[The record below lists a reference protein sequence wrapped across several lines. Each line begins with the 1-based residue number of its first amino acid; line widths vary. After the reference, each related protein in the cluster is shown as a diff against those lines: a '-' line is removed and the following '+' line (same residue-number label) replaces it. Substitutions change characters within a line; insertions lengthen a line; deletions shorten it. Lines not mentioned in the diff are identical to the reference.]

1 MFSCPPQPSE
11 PRLQLAIDFSSWI
24 VTEIVT
30 NYLRADVIAEW
41 RCKVCTKLWLFELS
55 SLQFTDL
62 AGWWFPVFSLNNL
75 ENMTLQKGNKVL
87 SHNCKEITCL
97 WDSML
102 WTCVSPVC
110 YFFNSLIDHREK
122 WKNKN
127 KKPVPQSARA
137 CFLNPVSPTRGA
149 SAPKGGHRNLK
160 IISEIMIFLTIY

>member
-62 AGWWFPVFSLNNL
+62 AGCWFPVFSLNNL
-75 ENMTLQKGNKVL
+75 ENMTLRQGNKVL
-87 SHNCKEITCL
+87 SHNCKEIA
-97 WDSML
+97 
-102 WTCVSPVC
+102 PVC
-110 YFFNSLIDHREK
+110 EIVCCKLVCLLCVIYSIVLLLTGKNEK
-122 WKNKN
+122 TKTKNL
-127 KKPVPQSARA
+127 
-137 CFLNPVSPTRGA
+137 FLNLLVHVFLILYLLLEGISNQGW
-149 SAPKGGHRNLK
+149 AP
-160 IISEIMIFLTIY
+160 

>member
-62 AGWWFPVFSLNNL
+62 AGCWFPVFSLNSL
-75 ENMTLQKGNKVL
+75 ENMRLQQGNKVP
-87 SHNCKEITCL
+87 SHNCKEIA
-97 WDSML
+97 
-102 WTCVSPVC
+102 PVC
-110 YFFNSLIDHREK
+110 EIVRCKLVCLLCVIYSIVLLLTGKNE
-122 WKNKN
+122 KNKTKN
-127 KKPVPQSARA
+127 LFFSLLVHV
-137 CFLNPVSPTRGA
+137 FLILYLLPEGISTQGW
-149 SAPKGGHRNLK
+149 AP
-160 IISEIMIFLTIY
+160 